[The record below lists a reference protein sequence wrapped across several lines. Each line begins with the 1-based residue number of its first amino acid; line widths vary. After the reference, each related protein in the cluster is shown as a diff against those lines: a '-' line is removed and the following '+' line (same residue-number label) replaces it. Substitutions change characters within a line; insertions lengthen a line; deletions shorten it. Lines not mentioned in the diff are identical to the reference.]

1 MGALRGQADGGFG
14 LSGMASGGTPD
25 LMYSGLGGFG
35 GAGGPRPANFAV
47 PIAIAA
53 VSPLAALLGKVVKSR
68 TQNN

>member
-14 LSGMASGGTPD
+14 LSGTASGGTPE

-35 GAGGPRPANFAV
+35 GAGGARPPDFGM

-53 VSPLAALLGKVVKSR
+53 ISPFAALLGKVVKDR